1 MGSRFKRTAQLRNWE
16 AACKSLNAMLSFY
29 KNCCCSVHEWL
40 NDINLH
46 DAKSMSAVAEG
57 RKQLPEMFS
66 YSALYWQK
74 AISAVV

>member
-1 MGSRFKRTAQLRNWE
+1 MKMGSGFKRTAQLRNWE
-16 AACKSLNAMLSFY
+16 AACKSLNAMLSF
-29 KNCCCSVHEWL
+29 CSVHEWL